1 MQSFRGS
8 MQHTASGRK
17 RKTSAW
23 SKPRKRKTEFKELT
37 SYSIGRDTPYRR
49 DTPQYKS
56 VELTKYQP
64 DDDQSYKQ
72 EVSKNF
78 TVAPA
83 YNKGAYQ
90 VIPTTD
96 VRHIGR

>member
-37 SYSIGRDTPYRR
+37 NYSIGQATRGQDT
-49 DTPQYKS
+49 TQYNS
-56 VELTKYQP
+56 GALTKYQP
-64 DDDQSYKQ
+64 AKDVSYKR

-96 VRHIGR
+96 VHLIGR

>member
-8 MQHTASGRK
+8 MQHTTSGRK
-17 RKTSAW
+17 RKTKAW
-23 SKPRKRKTEFKELT
+23 SKPRKRKAEFKELT
-37 SYSIGRDTPYRR
+37 SYSIGKDS
-49 DTPQYKS
+49 PQYKS
-56 VELTKYQP
+56 GALTKYQP
-64 DDDQSYKQ
+64 AKDESYKR